1 VARQAWAQGGGAPTT
16 PQALNRYA
24 YAQNAPLRCT
34 DPTGHWIESAVDIAF
49 IAYDIWDIHQ
59 NGLTWDN
66 GLALAADVGGLLLPG
81 LTGVGMAVRGGR
93 AAKAAV
99 EAASLGDEMV
109 DAGQAVAKAA
119 GHADDVADAA
129 RAAAQGG
136 EAADA
141 ARVDDVVDPLKQRVD
156 EIHRLLDPYA
166 QHHWTTAIV
175 RGERNG
181 QRSGLQNQAR
191 VRSVRCAEY
200 DQEPRRN
207 DDGVESDP
215 HAP

>member
-1 VARQAWAQGGGAPTT
+1 MAQQAWAQGGGAPATL
-16 PQALNRYA
+16 QELNRYA
-24 YAQNAPLRCT
+24 YAQNAPPRCT
-34 DPTGHWIESAVDIAF
+34 DPTGHWIERAVDSAC
-49 IAYDIWDIHQ
+49 IAYDSWDIAR
-59 NGLTWDN
+59 NGLTWDT

-81 LTGVGMAVRGGR
+81 LTGLGMAVRGGR

-141 ARVDDVVDPLKQRVD
+141 ARAAAQGGEAADAARVDDVVDPLKQRVD
-156 EIHRLLDPYA
+156 ELHRLLDPYA
-166 QHHWTTAIV
+166 QNHRTTAIV
-175 RGERNG
+175 
-181 QRSGLQNQAR
+181 
-191 VRSVRCAEY
+191 
-200 DQEPRRN
+200 
-207 DDGVESDP
+207 
-215 HAP
+215 

>member
-1 VARQAWAQGGGAPTT
+1 MSIGRADRCAARLGGAAGVGAGRRRASDAAGAEPIRIC
-16 PQALNRYA
+16 AES
-24 YAQNAPLRCT
+24 PLRCT
-34 DPTGHWIESAVDIAF
+34 DPTGHWIERAVDSAC
-49 IAYDIWDIHQ
+49 IAYDSWDIAR
-59 NGLTWDN
+59 NGLTWDT

-81 LTGVGMAVRGGR
+81 LTGLGMAVRGGR

-141 ARVDDVVDPLKQRVD
+141 ARAAAQGGEAADAARVDDVVDPLKQRVD
-156 EIHRLLDPYA
+156 ELHRLLDPYA
-166 QHHWTTAIV
+166 QNHRTTAIV
-175 RGERNG
+175 
-181 QRSGLQNQAR
+181 
-191 VRSVRCAEY
+191 
-200 DQEPRRN
+200 
-207 DDGVESDP
+207 
-215 HAP
+215 